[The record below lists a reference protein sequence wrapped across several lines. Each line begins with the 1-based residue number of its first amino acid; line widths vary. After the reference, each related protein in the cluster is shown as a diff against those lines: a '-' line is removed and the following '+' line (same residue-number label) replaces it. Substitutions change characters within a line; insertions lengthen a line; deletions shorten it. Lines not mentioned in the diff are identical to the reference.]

1 MLVVNEGT
9 LSGAARGKVR
19 GQTAGDCGGSHT
31 DINTIA
37 V

>member
-9 LSGAARGKVR
+9 LSGAAGGKVL
-19 GQTAGDCGGSHT
+19 GQTAGDCGGSDA
-31 DINTIA
+31 DIITIA

>member
-9 LSGAARGKVR
+9 RSGAAGGKVR
-19 GQTAGDCGGSHT
+19 GQTAGDCGGSDA
-31 DINTIA
+31 DINAIA